1 MTSLESLTE
10 FFGWCTVINF
20 AFLIVTSLFLMVCGT
35 WAARIHAKM
44 FGADEAEIRVAY
56 FQYLS
61 NFKVATI
68 VLSLVPYLALVA
80 MA

>member
-20 AFLIVTSLFLMVCGT
+20 AFLIITSLILMVCGT
-35 WAARIHAKM
+35 WAAGIHTKM
-44 FGADEAEIRVAY
+44 FGVTEAETRVAY

-61 NFKVATI
+61 NLKVATI

>member
-1 MTSLESLTE
+1 MSSLESLTV

-20 AFLIVTSLFLMVCGT
+20 AFLIIASLILMVCGT
-35 WAARIHAKM
+35 WAAKFHGKM

-56 FQYLS
+56 FQYLG
-61 NFKVATI
+61 NFKVAAI